1 MAQTVKNPPAMQGY
15 LDVIP
20 GLGRSPGEGHGNPF
34 QVAWRI
40 HGQKSL
46 AIYSPWGH
54 RVGRDFTT
62 KHSTRRLS
70 SRLVYEITFAGS
82 DYCNYH

>member
-1 MAQTVKNPPAMQGY
+1 MQGY
-15 LDVIP
+15 LDLVR
-20 GLGRSPGEGHGNPF
+20 GLGRSPGEGHGNPL

-46 AIYSPWGH
+46 VSYSTWGH
-54 RVGRDFTT
+54 TVGQDLTT

-70 SRLVYEITFAGS
+70 SRLEYEITFLGT
-82 DYCNYH
+82 YCCNYY